1 VINHLRLRDMLSGWA
16 AFVDV
21 IDKVLLQKM
30 GSVAHQPAQA

>member
-1 VINHLRLRDMLSGWA
+1 MLSGWA